1 MQSSYTAIL
10 IMSTLSFCGDSTSSN
25 DTPTSSGFSC
35 EDYQIMLDVEIELAT
50 ECSSSSQC
58 QQVLVEGD
66 LECEAN
72 SIVGNVNFDSNY
84 FFDLYDEA
92 IAVGCTNLS
101 FPMNQECSDTEIAC
115 INAECTW
122 Q

>member
-25 DTPTSSGFSC
+25 DTPTSSGYSC
-35 EDYQIMLDVEIELAT
+35 SDYKIILDVELLLAT
-50 ECSSSSQC
+50 ECSTSAQC
-58 QQVLVEGD
+58 QQVLAEGD

-72 SIVGNVNFDSNY
+72 SIVGNEDFDSTY

-92 IAVGCTNLS
+92 IALGCTNLN
-101 FPMNQECSDTEIAC
+101 FPMNQDCSASEVAC
-115 INAECTW
+115 INAECVW